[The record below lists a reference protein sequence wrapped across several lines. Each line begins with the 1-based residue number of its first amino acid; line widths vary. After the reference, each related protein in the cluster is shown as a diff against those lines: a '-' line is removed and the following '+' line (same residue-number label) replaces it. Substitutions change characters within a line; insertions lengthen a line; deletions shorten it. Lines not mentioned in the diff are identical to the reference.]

1 MPPPGPRTPPVLQTL
16 EWVARPDVLLRR
28 AARAHGE
35 PCTLRTS
42 WSDAPL
48 VLVWSPEAIRAVYGA
63 PAGVLGAGAASSSL
77 LVPFTG
83 PRSVLVSDGEA
94 HLRRRRELLAPLRGS
109 RLQALRPVVTDLASR
124 EVASWSGA
132 IRALPRMRALTLDVI
147 LHAAFGRPDPE
158 LRAVVRR
165 ALDLTSS
172 TPRLLAMVLVRR
184 DLGPRSPYGAFL
196 RAVEE
201 LDRVVYA
208 RIAQRRR
215 APGDALADALC
226 AATDDDG
233 EVRDQLVT
241 VLAAGHETTATAL
254 AWALERLARR
264 PDAMARIRAGDEP
277 YLEAVV
283 QEVLR
288 VRPVLSVT
296 PRRVLA
302 SFAVAGHVLEPGVDV
317 APCIW
322 LAHRDPRTFPDPDA
336 FRPERWLG
344 APAARPGFIPWGG
357 GTRRCA
363 GAGLAAMELR
373 EVLRVVARRVELAPA
388 GRGADEAARR
398 RSVTLAP
405 ARGGAIRVSPIR

>member
-35 PCTLRTS
+35 PCTLRTR

-48 VLVWSPEAIRAVYGA
+48 VLVWSPEAIRAVYTA

-83 PRSVLVSDGEA
+83 PRSVLVLDGEE
-94 HLRRRRELLAPLRGS
+94 HLRRRRALLAPLHGD
-109 RLQALRPVVTDLASR
+109 RLRALRPVVTELARR
-124 EVASWSGA
+124 EVATWSGSL
-132 IRALPRMRALTLDVI
+132 RTLPRMRALTLDVI
-147 LHAAFGRPDPE
+147 LHATFGRPDPE

-172 TPRLLAMVLVRR
+172 MPRLLGMVLVRR
-184 DLGPRSPYGAFL
+184 DFGPRSPYGAFL
-196 RAVEE
+196 RAVAA
-201 LDRVVYA
+201 LDRVLHA
-208 RIAQRRR
+208 RIAERRR
-215 APGDALADALC
+215 APGAALADELC
-226 AATDDDG
+226 AATDDDA

-264 PDAMARIRAGDEP
+264 PDALARVRSGDEP

-288 VRPVLSVT
+288 VRPVLSIT

-302 SFAVAGHVLEPGVDV
+302 PFAVAGHVLEPGVDV

-322 LAHRDPRTFPDPDA
+322 LAHRDPRAFADPDA

-344 APAARPGFIPWGG
+344 SPAARPGFIPWGG

-363 GAGLAAMELR
+363 GAALAAMELR
-373 EVLRVVARRVELAPA
+373 EVLRVVARHVELAPA
-388 GRGADEAARR
+388 GGRGDEAARR

-405 ARGGAIRVSPIR
+405 ARGGAVRVSQIR